1 MDSPMKT
8 KLLSLLVAWISV
20 CGPGFAQTVKDLI
33 EKAEV
38 LALSQRYPEAVEVLK
53 QASNTDKSNA
63 KIHYLL
69 GTYYLKL
76 DSKNPADPI
85 NPEAIKSL
93 ERAVE
98 IDQAYEEAWE
108 LLANLYSTPA
118 LKMQKKEQ
126 RARIM
131 KSVESYEK
139 AYNNA
144 KDPEIK
150 LSYKLQIIN
159 QLFGIKSYK
168 ESKPHL
174 DDALKLSPNN
184 SDLKFMAAQYYN
196 VVGAYAEAIKML
208 QPIVKELENQV
219 NGNEMYFYELGV
231 AYNGIA
237 DYKKADETFAVI
249 ANSRYKSKIRRYAA
263 ETYLKIAEAY
273 FDVLEYSAAKENLMI
288 AVKKKPDL
296 AKALELQSKLAKNQG
311 GNFGAQIKIKL
322 EEIKVAEAKDPGS
335 LSAKYDELANMYY
348 LNGDYA
354 LATEAADEFLK
365 KNQSNVTMLFLR
377 GACEYQL
384 KKPDVGATQ
393 LEAALKSP
401 KLQNDA
407 KGRIALLLSMI
418 YRKAGEYRKAAS
430 FLKYAKGTNY
440 QYAAFMEREINFR
453 LLQGGDDDDDDS
465 DDSDDDK

>member
-1 MDSPMKT
+1 MKT
-8 KLLSLLVAWISV
+8 KLLSLLFAWVSV
-20 CGPGFAQTVKDLI
+20 CGLSYAQTVKDLI

-53 QASNTDKSNA
+53 QASNVDKSNA

-98 IDQAYEEAWE
+98 IDQGYEEAWE

-126 RARIM
+126 KARIL
-131 KSVESYEK
+131 KSVESYQK

-168 ESKPHL
+168 EAKPHI
-174 DDALKLSPNN
+174 DDALKLSPGN

-196 VVGAYAEAIKML
+196 VVGSYNEAIKML
-208 QPIVKELENQV
+208 EPITKELENQV
-219 NGNEMYFYELGV
+219 TGNEIYFYELGV

-237 DYKKADETFAVI
+237 DYKKADETFAIIV
-249 ANSRYKSKIRRYAA
+249 NSRYKSKIKRYAA
-263 ETYLKIAEAY
+263 ESYLKIAEAY
-273 FDVLEYSAAKENLMI
+273 YDVLEYQDSKDNLLI
-288 AVKKKPDL
+288 ALKKKPDM
-296 AKALELQSKLAKNQG
+296 AKALELQSKLAKTQG

-335 LSAKYDELANMYY
+335 LNAKYDELANMYY
-348 LNGDYA
+348 LNGDYME
-354 LATEAADEFLK
+354 ATQTIDEYLK
-365 KNQSNVTMLFLR
+365 KNPTNITMLFLR

-384 KKPDVGATQ
+384 KKPDVGANQ

-401 KLQNDA
+401 KLPNDQKA
-407 KGRIALLLSMI
+407 RIALLLAMI
-418 YRKAGEYRKAAS
+418 YRKAGDYKKATS
-430 FLKYAKGTNY
+430 LLRFTKGTTY
-440 QYAAFMEREINFR
+440 QAAAFLERDINFR
-453 LLQGGDDDDDDS
+453 LLQGGDDDEDEDDGGD
-465 DDSDDDK
+465 DDDKN